1 MWQQRAKMTFSPLIQ
16 NWFELKSRNFV
27 KRWHSSAATTRQKFK
42 VYNWINVALS
52 LIESTDFQWNF
63 MKFFFRE
70 KCPLVWSAAMKQ
82 TWFLGFF
89 PGVECCEWFSGTSLA
104 AGHVTSPQHSF
115 IQICF
120 SFFFVIM
127 PFRCW
132 CYSRHSVWPTES
144 QDRRSVYLTKVSAL
158 LLAFNESFNQP
169 SSI

>member
-16 NWFELKSRNFV
+16 NWFELKSRNLV
-27 KRWHSSAATTRQKFK
+27 KRRHSSAATTRQKFK

-120 SFFFVIM
+120 SFFFCYAVPLLM
-127 PFRCW
+127 LFTSLCLAHWVTGSPFCVLDKKYLLY
-132 CYSRHSVWPTES
+132 YS
-144 QDRRSVYLTKVSAL
+144 DLT
-158 LLAFNESFNQP
+158 SFNQP
-169 SSI
+169 SSV